1 MTAPAIAEAT
11 AARARVGRP
20 VPRRRGLSALA
31 RLRHTVGSWVIARTG
46 DPVSLEGGVQRFI
59 GVVLGAVATF
69 LVLLVTS
76 TSIVADQN
84 KGYLIAVVVGAIV
97 AWLWPW
103 VIGMIL
109 VRRHRTREQARVH
122 DQVAKEMADQSK

>member
-1 MTAPAIAEAT
+1 M
-11 AARARVGRP
+11 
-20 VPRRRGLSALA
+20 
-31 RLRHTVGSWVIARTG
+31 
-46 DPVSLEGGVQRFI
+46 QRFI

-69 LVLLVTS
+69 IVLLITS

-109 VRRHRTREQARVH
+109 VRRSRSRQKQRVS
-122 DQVAKEMADQSK
+122 DQVDREMAERDAAAKR

>member
-1 MTAPAIAEAT
+1 
-11 AARARVGRP
+11 
-20 VPRRRGLSALA
+20 
-31 RLRHTVGSWVIARTG
+31 VGSGVIARAG
-46 DPVSLEGGVQRFI
+46 DPASLEGGVQRFI

-109 VRRHRTREQARVH
+109 VRRARSRQDERMH
-122 DQVAKEMADQSK
+122 KQVEKEMAERDAAAKR